1 MLTLEGAPAMKIDA
15 VTSVLTDPVTVEHIE
30 RTPLMRIAYTALDG
44 GPRVVPVA
52 YIERAGQFVFCTIPR
67 SAKVRALRRD
77 PRVAITIDSGDPLC
91 CLLVRGWAEVEIVEG
106 VPEEY
111 LAANRRTMSA
121 EAHAGFEQQVRGLY
135 DEMARVVITPSFAR
149 LNDFV
154 RTAPRDVERIV
165 AEKSAS

>member
-15 VTSVLTDPVTVEHIE
+15 VTAVLTDPVTVEHIE
-30 RTPLMRIAYTALDG
+30 RTPLMRLAYTGLDG
-44 GPRVVPVA
+44 APRVVPLA
-52 YIERAGQFVFCTIPR
+52 YIERNGEIVFCTIPR
-67 SAKVRALRRD
+67 SAKVPALRRD

-91 CLLVRGWAEVEIVEG
+91 CLLLRGTAEVEIVEG
-106 VPEEY
+106 VPDEY
-111 LAANRRTMSA
+111 LEANRRTMPP

-135 DEMARVVITPSFAR
+135 DRMARVVITPHFAR

-154 RTAPRDVERIV
+154 RHAPKAVEQVV